1 MGSLYEKINALCAER
16 GIKGGK
22 MCTDLGI
29 SKGLLTDLK
38 MGRRSGVS
46 AKTADK
52 IASYFGV
59 TVGYLLGTEDRTVV
73 SNSDIISEDDIKAA
87 FFEGAED
94 LTKEEMDALW
104 ADAQDYMRYKLAQRR
119 KNQE

>member
-1 MGSLYEKINALCAER
+1 MGTLYENIYALCQER
-16 GIKGGK
+16 GIRGAK

-52 IASYFGV
+52 IATYFDV
-59 TVGYLLGTEDRTVV
+59 SVGYLLGTETEKAPTPEDRRQF
-73 SNSDIISEDDIKAA
+73 SDDDLMFSLFGDTTDVDQSDLEDVRRYAA
-87 FFEGAED
+87 FI
-94 LTKEEMDALW
+94 KE
-104 ADAQDYMRYKLAQRR
+104 R
-119 KNQE
+119 KQKK